1 MIKRLGMF
9 AVAFALAATAVP
21 TMLSAPAGATVT
33 ACTPG
38 NNCATANF
46 SLSATV
52 NTYASITA
60 SPTTFSWAAV
70 NDNSS
75 TAIQS
80 DGGAQ
85 TINAKARTSANS
97 GNLSVYFT
105 APTSISGSGGNS
117 LNPNTALTFTCSGT
131 YIPYTSSGLG
141 TSTAAGGG
149 TTTAAA
155 VQTGTNLNYCA
166 NFAGGAS
173 IASTALSLN
182 LLLNAQ
188 FLPADT
194 YTSTNGFTVYVSAT

>member
-1 MIKRLGMF
+1 
-9 AVAFALAATAVP
+9 
-21 TMLSAPAGATVT
+21 
-33 ACTPG
+33 
-38 NNCATANF
+38 
-46 SLSATV
+46 
-52 NTYASITA
+52 
-60 SPTTFSWAAV
+60 
-70 NDNSS
+70 
-75 TAIQS
+75 
-80 DGGAQ
+80 
-85 TINAKARTSANS
+85 
-97 GNLSVYFT
+97 
-105 APTSISGSGGNS
+105 
-117 LNPNTALTFTCSGT
+117 LTFTCSGT